1 MAQHATRRRVVDAGL
16 ILFAVGIEGALGAR
30 QGPFQQWDAP
40 YWAVLLAFVVL
51 YLPLWWRRRY
61 PLVVLGWM
69 AAVSYL
75 HLVGPHWPFMG
86 LIIAVFSA
94 GRWARPRPAARLA
107 TALLILIGTIGTG
120 LENRDGDLL
129 LTVLLWLVMSAGA
142 WLAGWS
148 LHLAESQRLQQR
160 MTLLEAARTRRHQ
173 ERLAFAREL
182 HDNVAGSISAIV
194 VQAAGA
200 KALKDRGDP
209 RAEAALDVIAHTGTV
224 AVEQMQRLL
233 NLLRADDDS
242 VELIIT
248 ESETY
253 ADLPDLVQEAE
264 RRGLQVRLR
273 TDGEPHG
280 VTPGVSTAT
289 YRVVQE
295 SLTNAL
301 KHAGSGSAVDI
312 DVQWRPEDVEVQV
325 YSRAGEREVP
335 ELPSTGFGLA
345 GLGERIRLVGGT
357 FSFRQDSDA
366 FVTTA
371 RLPLR
376 PGEEGERP

>member
-1 MAQHATRRRVVDAGL
+1 MPRTLARHRALDAGL
-16 ILFAVGIEGALGAR
+16 VLFAIGVEGILG
-30 QGPFQQWDAP
+30 GSGTPLLWWHVP
-40 YWAVLLAFVVL
+40 YWVVLLLFLVL
-51 YLPLWWRRRY
+51 YLPLFLRRRF
-61 PLVVLGWM
+61 PLAVLAWM
-69 AAVSYL
+69 AVLAWS
-75 HLVGPHWPFMG
+75 HLFTPHWSFMG
-86 LIIAVFSA
+86 LVIAVFSA
-94 GRWARPRPAARLA
+94 GRWCHPWWRSRVVAA
-107 TALLILIGTIGTG
+107 ALTSVGIVGMS
-120 LENRDGDLL
+120 LENDADPLITAML
-129 LTVLLWLVMSAGA
+129 WVVLFTGA

-148 LHLAESQRLQQR
+148 LQLAEAERIHQRR
-160 MTLLEAARTRRHQ
+160 ALLEAARQRRHQ
-173 ERLAFAREL
+173 ERLALAREL

-233 NLLRADDDS
+233 NLLRADDDT
-242 VELIIT
+242 VDLIVT

-253 ADLPDLVQEAE
+253 ADLPDLVEEAA
-264 RRGLQVRLR
+264 RRGLQVRLQ
-273 TDGEPHG
+273 TAGEPHG
-280 VTPGVSTAT
+280 VTPGVSAAT

-301 KHAGSGSAVDI
+301 KHAGSGSTVDI
-312 DVQWRPEDVEVQV
+312 DVQWHREDVEVQV
-325 YSRAGEREVP
+325 RSHAGETEVP

-357 FSFRQDSDA
+357 FSFRQDRDA

-376 PGEEGERP
+376 PGEGEKP

>member
-1 MAQHATRRRVVDAGL
+1 MPRAVTRHRVMNAGL
-16 ILFAVGIEGALGAR
+16 ILFSVGVEGVLGASAPPLLGWR
-30 QGPFQQWDAP
+30 PP
-40 YWAVLLAFVVL
+40 YWAVLLCLVVL
-51 YLPLWWRRRY
+51 YLPLFWRRRF
-61 PLVVLGWM
+61 PLPVLAWTSVLAWG
-69 AAVSYL
+69 
-75 HLVGPHWPFMG
+75 HLVTGHWSFMV
-86 LIIAVFSA
+86 LVIAAFSA
-94 GRWARPRPAARLA
+94 GRWCRTRWQSRAAAAGLGVVA
-107 TALLILIGTIGTG
+107 IIGMSQQNEVNPWVTALLWAVILT
-120 LENRDGDLL
+120 
-129 LTVLLWLVMSAGA
+129 GA
-142 WLAGWS
+142 WLAGWA
-148 LHLAESQRLQQR
+148 LQLAEVQRIHQR
-160 MTLLEAARTRRHQ
+160 RTLLEAARQRRHQ
-173 ERLAFAREL
+173 ERLALAREL
-182 HDNVAGSISAIV
+182 HDNVAGSISAII

-242 VELIIT
+242 VDLIIT

-253 ADLPDLVQEAE
+253 HDLPELVREAE
-264 RRGLQVRLR
+264 RRGLHVHLD
-273 TDGEPHG
+273 TAGEPHG
-280 VTPGVSTAT
+280 MTAGVSSAT

-301 KHAGSGSAVDI
+301 KHAGPGSTVDI
-312 DVQWRPEDVEVQV
+312 DVQWRRSDLEVQV
-325 YSRAGEREVP
+325 RSHAGEVDAP

-357 FSFRQDSDA
+357 FSFRQDRDA

-376 PGEEGERP
+376 PGEGE

>member
-1 MAQHATRRRVVDAGL
+1 MSQHAGRRRALDAGL
-16 ILFAVGIEGALGAR
+16 ILFAVGIEGMLGAR
-30 QGPFQQWDAP
+30 QGPFQRWEAP

-51 YLPLWWRRRY
+51 YLPLFWRRRY
-61 PLVVLGWM
+61 PLAVLAWMVVL
-69 AAVSYL
+69 SYL
-75 HLVGPHWPFMG
+75 HLVGPHWPFVG
-86 LIIAVFSA
+86 LFIALFSV
-94 GRWARPRPAARLA
+94 GRWAPAGLSVRGT
-107 TALLILIGTIGTG
+107 TAVLIVAGAIGTS
-120 LENRDGDLL
+120 LENRNEDLWQTIL
-129 LTVLLWLVMSAGA
+129 VWLVMCVGV
-142 WLAGWS
+142 WMAGWS
-148 LHLAESQRLQQR
+148 LQLAETQRLQQR
-160 MTLLEAARTRRHQ
+160 AALLEAARRRRHQ
-173 ERLAFAREL
+173 ERLALAREL

-233 NLLRADDDS
+233 NLLRAEDDS

-253 ADLPDLVQEAE
+253 ADLPELVQEAE
-264 RRGLQVRLR
+264 RRGLQVRLH

-280 VTPGVSTAT
+280 VTPGVSAAT

-301 KHAGSGSAVDI
+301 KHAGSGSVVDI

-325 YSRAGEREVP
+325 RSRAGEVEVP
-335 ELPSTGFGLA
+335 DLPSTGFGLA

-357 FSFRQDSDA
+357 FSFQQDSDA

-376 PGEEGERP
+376 PGEGEKP